1 MKLTQISAAPH
12 DLWAVFAE
20 MEKGPDDELRPA
32 SAVES
37 VQRVVCLALT
47 DDQKD
52 ANDAPLDLVNVLIDD
67 EHGQFWLAE
76 ESASFVGVVFAASE
90 QEARLKGEIRAASVA
105 AMVRGE
111 HDHSQ
116 EPAPKPRR
124 LH

>member
-1 MKLTQISAAPH
+1 MKLVQITAAPP
-12 DLWAVFAE
+12 DLWAIFAE

-32 SAVES
+32 PAVER
-37 VQRVVCLALT
+37 VERVVCLALT

-52 ANDAPLDLVNVLIDD
+52 ADDAPLDLVTVLIDD

-76 ESASFVGVVFAASE
+76 DASSFVGVVFAANE

-116 EPAPKPRR
+116 EPPPKLRR
-124 LH
+124 VH

>member
-1 MKLTQISAAPH
+1 MKLTQITAAPP
-12 DLWAVFAE
+12 DLWAIFAE
-20 MEKGPDDELRPA
+20 MEKGPDGELRPA

-52 ANDAPLDLVNVLIDD
+52 SDDAPLDLVNVLIDD

-76 ESASFVGVVFAASE
+76 ESGSFVGVVFAANE
-90 QEARLKGEIRAASVA
+90 QEARLKGELRAASVA

-111 HDHSQ
+111 HDHSR
-116 EPAPKPRR
+116 EPAPTSRR
-124 LH
+124 IH